1 MSKTRPTGKIR
12 DNVFTSP
19 DVVKYMLDLSGYTP
33 DRDLSSVNVIEPS
46 CGEGEFVIEI
56 IARLIRSAH
65 VFGFNPSEAI
75 NRCLICYDIDQ
86 KNIDI
91 SINRIHSHF
100 PEININDNLSFASK
114 V

>member
-56 IARLIRSAH
+56 ITTQGLEELLLEENKWTDSL
-65 VFGFNPSEAI
+65 NCSP
-75 NRCLICYDIDQ
+75 
-86 KNIDI
+86 K
-91 SINRIHSHF
+91 
-100 PEININDNLSFASK
+100 
-114 V
+114 